1 MKVVSMKRIGIALLS
16 IAILSLVVV
25 VPVFSNNY
33 AYNFEKGMAG
43 WEATGMWHIVN
54 EASQYRNANSGF
66 SSYWYGSDLTGNY
79 ESGTANSG
87 RLVSPPINL
96 KNSTKTTLTYWYWY
110 QTETT
115 GKLYDQRFVQIREVG
130 KQNWE
135 DLEQLHSDPMGQWLQ
150 KTYDLS
156 SYKGKVIEISF
167 YFDMSDELA
176 NDYRGWY
183 IDDVEIQIEK
193 N

>member
-33 AYNFEKGMAG
+33 AYNFEKGAAG
-43 WEATGMWHIVN
+43 WEATGMWHIVD
-54 EASQYRNANSGF
+54 ETSQYRNANSGV